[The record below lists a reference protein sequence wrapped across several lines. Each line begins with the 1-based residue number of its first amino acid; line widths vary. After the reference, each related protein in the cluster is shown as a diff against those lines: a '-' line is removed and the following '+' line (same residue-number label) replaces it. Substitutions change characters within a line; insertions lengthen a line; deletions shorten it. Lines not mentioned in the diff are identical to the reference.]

1 MAWRDGAVKTGIR
14 ETGAKRNMPKF
25 LVQRW
30 HGMHIVW
37 ALVLIFL
44 LTVALTWYQWVLG
57 LLGLVLGGLVGVFG
71 VLAERA
77 FRKDLNDYVLTLTYR
92 IKSVGNE
99 VISQLPFG
107 IILYNEDKEIQW
119 HNAFIANVAGRPHAV
134 GEPLSQLFPVL
145 QQPHK
150 DKDAPI
156 ETSIG
161 GRVYE
166 LLFRHQERVLYVRDM
181 TEMWTF
187 KKRYEDEKLAL
198 GIVMM
203 DNLEEVAQGMDE
215 QQRALMLSRVTGAIN
230 EWALKYGLFLRR
242 ITSDRYL
249 IITNQAALKQ
259 LELSRFELLDEVRE
273 MTMDLKLPMTLS
285 IGLAAGTDNI
295 VQLGQLSQSSL
306 DIALGRGGDQA
317 VVKVGQR
324 QSFYGGKSNAVE
336 KRTRVRA
343 RVIAHALRDLMKE
356 SDNIVIMGHKMPDM
370 DSIGAAIG
378 VFKAAQL
385 YGKEA
390 FIVLEGVNPAIQKM
404 MEMLKEDEKLYRRFI
419 SPEQALTITGKR
431 SLVVVVDTHRA
442 TMVVEQ
448 RLLQQS
454 DRIVIVDHHRRS
466 EEFIEDA
473 VLIYMEPYASSTC
486 ELVTELLQYI
496 HERIVLDV
504 REATALLA
512 GITVDTK
519 SFSFR
524 TGSRTFEAASFL
536 RRSGADSML
545 IQRMLKED
553 LDEYIRKAEI
563 IRHAEVFRDNIAI
576 AVYDSGK
583 QLPQLLI
590 AQAADTLLN
599 MTGIKASF
607 VIGLRTDGM
616 VGISARSLG
625 QINVQIV
632 MERLGGGGHF
642 TNAAAQMQG
651 TVPEVAAKLKKILK
665 KIDEEEGLF
674 E

>member
-1 MAWRDGAVKTGIR
+1 
-14 ETGAKRNMPKF
+14 MPKF

-37 ALVLIFL
+37 ALLLIFA
-44 LTVALTWYQWVLG
+44 LTVALAWYQWLLG
-57 LLGLVLGGLVGVFG
+57 LLGLVLGGIVGVYG

-77 FRKDLNDYVLTLTYR
+77 FRKDLNDYVLTLSYR
-92 IKSVGNE
+92 IKSVGND
-99 VISQLPFG
+99 VIGQLPFG
-107 IILYNEDKEIQW
+107 IIVFNEDKEVQW
-119 HNAFIANVAGRPHAV
+119 HNGFVSTVVGKPSIV
-134 GEPLSQLFPVL
+134 GEPVEDHFPAVL
-145 QQPHK
+145 QPPK
-150 DKDAPI
+150 DKETGI
-156 ETSIG
+156 ETTIN

-166 LLFRHQERVLYVRDM
+166 LIPRMQERFIYVRDI
-181 TEMWTF
+181 TDRWTLR
-187 KKRYEDEKLAL
+187 KRYDEEKLAL

-215 QQRALMLSRVTGAIN
+215 QQRALMLSKVTGEIN
-230 EWALKYGLFLRR
+230 EWAQKYGLFLRR
-242 ITSDRYL
+242 LTSDRYMV
-249 IITNQAALKQ
+249 ITNQINLKH
-259 LELSRFELLDEVRE
+259 LEQSRFELLDDVRE
-273 MTMDLKLPMTLS
+273 ITIDQKLPMTLS
-285 IGLAAGTDNI
+285 IGFASGAENVI
-295 VQLGQLSQSSL
+295 ELGQLVQGSL

-343 RVIAHALRDLMKE
+343 RVISHALRDLIKE
-356 SDNIVIMGHKMPDM
+356 SDHIVIMGHKNPDM
-370 DSIGAAIG
+370 DSMGAAIG
-378 VFKAAQL
+378 VAKAAQL

-390 FIVLEGVNPAIQKM
+390 YIVLEGVNPSIQRM
-404 MEMLKEDEKLYRRFI
+404 MDMLKEDERLTRRFI
-419 SPEQALTITGKR
+419 PPEAAFGLVGKR
-431 SLVVVVDTHRA
+431 TLAVVVDTHRA
-442 TMVVEQ
+442 TMVAEP
-448 RLLQQS
+448 RLLQGT

-473 VLIYMEPYASSTC
+473 VLVYMEPYASSTC

-496 HERIVLDV
+496 HERISLDV
-504 REATALLA
+504 REATSLLA

-519 SFSFR
+519 SFTLR

-536 RRSGADSML
+536 RRNGADSAL

-563 IRHAEVFRDNIAI
+563 IRHAETFMDSIAI
-576 AVYDSGK
+576 AVSESGK
-583 QLPQLLI
+583 EMPQLLI

-607 VIGLRTDGM
+607 VVGLRPDGL

-632 MERLGGGGHF
+632 MERLGGGGHL
-642 TNAAAQMQG
+642 TNAAAQLTG
-651 TVPEVAAKLKKILK
+651 TVTEAAEKLKKVLK
-665 KIDEEEGLF
+665 DLEGEEGLS

>member
-1 MAWRDGAVKTGIR
+1 
-14 ETGAKRNMPKF
+14 MPKF

-37 ALVLIFL
+37 ALVLIFM
-44 LTVALTWYQWVLG
+44 LTVALAWYQWLFG
-57 LLGLVLGGLVGVFG
+57 LLGLVLGGGVAAYG
-71 VLAERA
+71 ILAERA
-77 FRKDLNDYVLTLTYR
+77 FRKDLNDYVLTLSHR

-99 VISQLPFG
+99 VLGQLPFG
-107 IILYNEDKEIQW
+107 IIIFNEDKEVQW
-119 HNAFIANVAGRPHAV
+119 HNAFVATVIGRPSIV
-134 GEPLSQLFPVL
+134 GESLAVLFPVL
-145 QQPHK
+145 QQPIK
-150 DKDAPI
+150 DKEAGI
-156 ETSIG
+156 EITIS

-166 LLFRHQERVLYVRDM
+166 LIVRSNERFLYIRDI
-181 TEMWTF
+181 TDRWTL
-187 KKRYEDEKLAL
+187 KKRYDEEKLAL

-215 QQRALMLSRVTGAIN
+215 QQRALMLSKVTGEIN

-242 ITSDRYL
+242 LTSDRYL
-249 IITNQAALKQ
+249 VIANQISLKN
-259 LELSRFELLDEVRE
+259 LELSRFELLDDVRE
-273 MTMDLKLPMTLS
+273 ITLDQKLPMTLS
-285 IGLAAGTDNI
+285 IGFASGSDNAI
-295 VQLGQLSQSSL
+295 ELGHLVQGSL

-343 RVIAHALRDLMKE
+343 RVISHALRDLIRG
-356 SDNIVIMGHKMPDM
+356 SDNVVIMGHKMPDM

-378 VFKAAQL
+378 VMKAAQL

-390 FIVLEGVNPAIQKM
+390 YIVLEGVNPAIQRM
-404 MEMLKEDEKLYRRFI
+404 MDMLKEDEKLTKRFI
-419 SPEQALTITGKR
+419 SPENAMGLIGKR
-431 SLVVVVDTHRA
+431 TLAVVVDTHRVS
-442 TMVVEQ
+442 MVAEP
-448 RLLQQS
+448 RLLQGT

-466 EEFIEDA
+466 EEFIDDA
-473 VLIYMEPYASSTC
+473 VLVYMEPYASSTC

-496 HERIVLDV
+496 HERVVLDV

-519 SFSFR
+519 SFAFR

-536 RRSGADSML
+536 RRNGADSVL

-553 LDEYIRKAEI
+553 LEEYIRKAEI
-563 IRHAEVFRDNIAI
+563 IRNAETYRDCIGI
-576 AVYDSGK
+576 AVADVGK
-583 QLPQLLI
+583 QVPQLLI

-607 VIGLRTDGM
+607 VAGLRPDGL
-616 VGISARSLG
+616 VGVSARSLG

-642 TNAAAQMQG
+642 TNAAAQVQG
-651 TVPEVAAKLKKILK
+651 TVTEVAAKLKKVLK
-665 KIDEEEGLF
+665 DLEEEEGLF
-674 E
+674 L

>member
-1 MAWRDGAVKTGIR
+1 
-14 ETGAKRNMPKF
+14 MPKF

-37 ALVLIFL
+37 ALVLIFM
-44 LTVALTWYQWVLG
+44 LTVALAWYQWLLG
-57 LLGLVLGGLVGVFG
+57 LLGLVLGGGIAVYGI
-71 VLAERA
+71 LAEKA
-77 FRKDLNDYVLTLTYR
+77 FRRDLDDYVLTLSYR
-92 IKSVGNE
+92 IKSVGND
-99 VISQLPFG
+99 VIGQLPFG
-107 IILYNEDKEIQW
+107 IVIFDENKEIQW
-119 HNAFIANVAGRPHAV
+119 HNAYIGTVISKASIV
-134 GEPLSQLFPVL
+134 GESLFAHFPVL
-145 QQPHK
+145 QPSGK
-150 DKDAPI
+150 DKEPGHEI
-156 ETSIG
+156 TIG
-161 GRVYE
+161 GRVYD
-166 LLFRHQERVLYVRDM
+166 LQLRVNERVLYVVDI
-181 TEMWTF
+181 TERWTL
-187 KKRYEDEKLAL
+187 KKRYEEEKLAL

-215 QQRALMLSRVTGAIN
+215 QQRALMLSKVTGEIN
-230 EWALKYGLFLRR
+230 EWALKYGLLLRR
-242 ITSDRYL
+242 LSSDRYMV
-249 IITNQAALKQ
+249 ITNQGTLKN
-259 LELSRFELLDEVRE
+259 LEQSRFELLDDVRE
-273 MTMDLKLPMTLS
+273 ITIEQKLPMTLS
-285 IGLAAGTDNI
+285 IGFASGSDSAVELGHL
-295 VQLGQLSQSSL
+295 VQGSL

-317 VVKVGQR
+317 VVKFGQR

-356 SDNIVIMGHKMPDM
+356 SDNLVIMGHKMPDM
-370 DSIGAAIG
+370 DAIGAAIG
-378 VFKAAQL
+378 VLKAAQI

-390 FIVLEGVNPAIQKM
+390 YIVLEGVNPAIQRM
-404 MEMLKEDEKLYRRFI
+404 MDMLKEDEKLMKRFVT
-419 SPEQALTITGKR
+419 PEQAMGLMGKR
-431 SLVVVVDTHRA
+431 SLAVVVDTHKA
-442 TMVVEQ
+442 TMVAEP
-448 RLLQQS
+448 RLLQGTE
-454 DRIVIVDHHRRS
+454 RIVIVDHHRRS
-466 EEFIEDA
+466 EEFIDEA
-473 VLIYMEPYASSTC
+473 VLVYMEPYASSTC

-496 HERIVLDV
+496 HERVVLDV

-519 SFSFR
+519 NFAFR

-536 RRSGADSML
+536 RRNGADSVL

-553 LDEYIRKAEI
+553 LEEYIRKAEI
-563 IRHAEVFRDNIAI
+563 IRHAETYRDCIAI
-576 AVYDSGK
+576 AAADNGK

-607 VIGLRTDGM
+607 VLGMRQDGL

-651 TVPEVAAKLKKILK
+651 TIAEAAARLKLVLQDLEK
-665 KIDEEEGLF
+665 EEGLF

>member
-1 MAWRDGAVKTGIR
+1 
-14 ETGAKRNMPKF
+14 MPKF

-37 ALVLIFL
+37 ALVLIFM
-44 LTVALTWYQWVLG
+44 LTVALAWYQWLLGFLG
-57 LLGLVLGGLVGVFG
+57 LMLGGGIAAYG
-71 VLAERA
+71 ILAERA
-77 FRKDLNDYVLTLTYR
+77 FRKDLNDYILTLSHR

-99 VISQLPFG
+99 VISHLPFG
-107 IILYNEDKEIQW
+107 IIIFNEDKEIQW
-119 HNAFIANVAGRPHAV
+119 HNAFVATVIGRTSIV
-134 GEPLSQLFPVL
+134 GELLSAHFPIL
-145 QQPHK
+145 QQSAKEKEKDKEK
-150 DKDAPI
+150 DKDKENI
-156 ETSIG
+156 FEITIN

-166 LLFRHQERVLYVRDM
+166 IVLRANERVLYLWDITDR
-181 TEMWTF
+181 WTI
-187 KKRYEDEKLAL
+187 KKRYEEEKLAL

-215 QQRALMLSRVTGAIN
+215 QQRALMLSKVTGEIN

-242 ITSDRYL
+242 LSSDRYM
-249 IITNQAALKQ
+249 IITNVTGLKT
-259 LELSRFELLDEVRE
+259 LEQSRFELLDDVRE
-273 MTMDLKLPMTLS
+273 ITIEQKLPMTLS
-285 IGLAAGTDNI
+285 IGFASGSDKVIELGHN
-295 VQLGQLSQSSL
+295 VQGSL

-343 RVIAHALRDLMKE
+343 RVISHALRDLIKE
-356 SDNIVIMGHKMPDM
+356 SVNIIIMGHKMPDM
-370 DSIGAAIG
+370 DAIGAAIG
-378 VFKAAQL
+378 VMKAAQI

-390 FIVLEGVNPAIQKM
+390 FIVLEGVNPSIQKM
-404 MEMLKEDEKLYRRFI
+404 MDMLREDEKLIKRFI
-419 SPEQALTITGKR
+419 SPEQAMGLINKR
-431 SLVVVVDTHRA
+431 SLAVVVDTHRA
-442 TMVVEQ
+442 TMVAEPK
-448 RLLQQS
+448 LLQGT

-466 EEFIEDA
+466 EEFIDDA
-473 VLIYMEPYASSTC
+473 VLVYMEPYASSTC

-496 HERIVLDV
+496 NERVALDV

-519 SFSFR
+519 NFAFR

-536 RRSGADSML
+536 RRNGADSVL

-553 LDEYIRKAEI
+553 LEEYIRKAEI
-563 IRHAEVFRDNIAI
+563 IRHAETYGECIAI
-576 AVYDSGK
+576 AVADNGK
-583 QLPQLLI
+583 QVPQLLI

-607 VIGLRTDGM
+607 VIGLRPDGL
-616 VGISARSLG
+616 VGVSARSLG
-625 QINVQIV
+625 HINVQIV

-642 TNAAAQMQG
+642 TNAATQIQG
-651 TVPEVAAKLKKILK
+651 TVTEVAAKLKQVLQELEK
-665 KIDEEEGLF
+665 EEGLF

>member
-1 MAWRDGAVKTGIR
+1 
-14 ETGAKRNMPKF
+14 MPKF

-37 ALVLIFL
+37 ALVLIFM
-44 LTVALTWYQWVLG
+44 LTVALAWYQWLLG
-57 LLGLVLGGLVGVFG
+57 LLGLVLGGIVAVYGI
-71 VLAERA
+71 LAEKA
-77 FRKDLNDYVLTLTYR
+77 FRRDLDDYVLTLSYR
-92 IKSVGNE
+92 IKSVGND
-99 VISQLPFG
+99 VIGQLPLG
-107 IILYNEDKEIQW
+107 IVIYDEDNEIQW
-119 HNAFIANVAGRPHAV
+119 HNGYIATVTGKSSIV
-134 GEPLSQLFPVL
+134 GESLYTHFPVL
-145 QQPHK
+145 QPSGK
-150 DKDAPI
+150 DKEPGHEI
-156 ETSIG
+156 TIG
-161 GRVYE
+161 NKIYDLQLRPS
-166 LLFRHQERVLYVRDM
+166 ERVLYVVDI
-181 TEMWTF
+181 TERSSLN
-187 KKRYEDEKLAL
+187 KRYEEEKLAL

-215 QQRALMLSRVTGAIN
+215 QQRALMLSKVTGEIN
-230 EWALKYGLFLRR
+230 EWALKYGLLLRR
-242 ITSDRYL
+242 LSSDRYM
-249 IITNQAALKQ
+249 IITKQGTLKALEQ
-259 LELSRFELLDEVRE
+259 SRFDLLDEVRE
-273 MTMDLKLPMTLS
+273 ITIDQKLPMTLS
-285 IGLAAGTDNI
+285 VGFASGSDDVIE
-295 VQLGQLSQSSL
+295 LGQLVQGSL

-317 VVKVGQR
+317 VVKFGQR

-356 SDNIVIMGHKMPDM
+356 SDNIVIMGHKLPDM
-370 DSIGAAIG
+370 DAIGAAIG
-378 VFKAAQL
+378 VLKAAQL

-390 FIVLEGVNPAIQKM
+390 YIVLEGVNPSIQRM
-404 MEMLKEDEKLYRRFI
+404 MDMLKEDEKLTKRFI
-419 SPEQALTITGKR
+419 SPEQALGLIGKR
-431 SLVVVVDTHRA
+431 SLAVVVDTHRA
-442 TMVVEQ
+442 TMVAEP
-448 RLLQQS
+448 RLLQAT

-466 EEFIEDA
+466 EEFIDDA
-473 VLIYMEPYASSTC
+473 VLVYMEPYASSTC

-496 HERIVLDV
+496 HERVVLEM

-519 SFSFR
+519 SFAFR

-536 RRSGADSML
+536 RRNGADSAL

-553 LDEYIRKAEI
+553 LEEYIRKAEL
-563 IRHAEVFRDNIAI
+563 IRHAETFRNCIAI
-576 AVYDSGK
+576 AAADNGK
-583 QLPQLLI
+583 QVPQLLI

-607 VIGLRTDGM
+607 VVGMRPDGL

-651 TVPEVAAKLKKILK
+651 TIPEVTGKLKQTLEELEK
-665 KIDEEEGLF
+665 EEGLF

>member
-1 MAWRDGAVKTGIR
+1 
-14 ETGAKRNMPKF
+14 MPKF
-25 LVQRW
+25 LVNRW

-37 ALVLIFL
+37 ALVLIFV

-57 LLGLVLGGLVGVFG
+57 LLGLVLGAVVGVFG

-77 FRKDLNDYVLTLTYR
+77 FRKDLNDYVLTLSYR
-92 IKSVGNE
+92 IKNAGNDVVG
-99 VISQLPFG
+99 QLPFG
-107 IILYNEDKEIQW
+107 IILYNEEREVEW
-119 HNAFIANVAGRPHAV
+119 HNAYLGSVIGRSSIV
-134 GEPLSQLFPVL
+134 GEPLGQLFPVL
-145 QQPHK
+145 QQQVK
-150 DKDAPI
+150 DKETPI

-166 LLFRHQERVLYVRDM
+166 LIFRPQERMLYVRDL
-181 TEMWTF
+181 TDMWTL
-187 KKRYEDEKLAL
+187 KKRYDEEKLAL

-215 QQRALMLSRVTGAIN
+215 QQRALMLSKVTGEIN

-242 ITSDRYL
+242 LSSDRYMV
-249 IITNQAALKQ
+249 ITNQASLRL
-259 LELSRFELLDEVRE
+259 LEQSRFDLLDEVRE
-273 MTMDLKLPMTLS
+273 ITMDLKLPMTLS
-285 IGLAAGTDNI
+285 IGMASGADNATE
-295 VQLGQLSQSSL
+295 LGQLAQGSL

-324 QSFYGGKSNAVE
+324 QNYYGGKSNAVE

-343 RVIAHALRDLMKE
+343 RVIAHALRDLIKE

-370 DSIGAAIG
+370 DSVGAAIG
-378 VFKAAQL
+378 VLKAAQL

-390 FIVLEGVNPAIQKM
+390 YIVIEGVNPAIQRM
-404 MEMLKEDEKLYRRFI
+404 MEMIKEDDKLYKKFV
-419 SPEQALTITGKR
+419 SPDQGLGLIGKR
-431 SLVVVVDTHRA
+431 TLAVVVDTHRA
-442 TMVVEQ
+442 TMVAEP
-448 RLLQQS
+448 RLLQQTE
-454 DRIVIVDHHRRS
+454 RIVIIDHHRRS
-466 EEFIEDA
+466 EEFIDEA
-473 VLIYMEPYASSTC
+473 VLVYMEPYASSTC
-486 ELVTELLQYI
+486 ELVTELLQYV

-536 RRSGADSML
+536 RRNGADSML

-553 LDEYIRKAEI
+553 LEEYIRKAEI
-563 IRHAEVFRDNIAI
+563 IKHAEVYRDNMAI
-576 AVYDSGK
+576 AVSDTNK

-607 VIGLRTDGM
+607 VVGLRTDGLI
-616 VGISARSLG
+616 GISARSLG
-625 QINVQIV
+625 QINVQVV
-632 MERLGGGGHF
+632 MERLGGGGHL
-642 TNAAAQMQG
+642 TNAAAQVQG
-651 TVPEVAAKLKKILK
+651 TVPEVAKKLKKILK
-665 KIDEEEGLF
+665 EIEGEEGWP